1 MTTIS
6 VAALA
11 HRGYLF
17 VPSKEIDCLAQKFFA
32 EGADDLS
39 WDNACFRGC
48 TQ

>member
-1 MTTIS
+1 MTTTS

-17 VPSKEIDCLAQKFFA
+17 VPSKEIDCLAKKFFA
-32 EGADDLS
+32 EGVDGLS
-39 WDNACFRGC
+39 WDNACFRGR